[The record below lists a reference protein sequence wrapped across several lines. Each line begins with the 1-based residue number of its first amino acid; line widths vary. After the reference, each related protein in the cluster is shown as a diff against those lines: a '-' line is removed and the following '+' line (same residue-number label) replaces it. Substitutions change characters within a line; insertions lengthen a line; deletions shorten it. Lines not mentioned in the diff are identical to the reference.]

1 MNRTLA
7 GIMLCFII
15 FLVGFATW
23 QFFRGNLTAALSTL
37 PFLAIV
43 YLLLVNRRTRE

>member
-1 MNRTLA
+1 MNKPA
-7 GIMLCFII
+7 ACVMLCVII

-23 QFFRGNLTAALSTL
+23 QFYRGNLGGAMSTL

-43 YLLLVNRRTRE
+43 YLLLVNRRRRE